1 MLHEKLEP
9 ASPVT
14 AEWLLFELG
23 LMHLSDGITGYQL
36 NNILAVHNKTE
47 LACLSCGCQ
56 STPEYQHCLYFRG
69 NTQHPM
75 LRVQCLSFVAQTLHL
90 KTPDDA
96 MAYLLRFL
104 LKNAV
109 MLSNGILS
117 IRSYKST
124 CVASLTIR
132 SSFG

>member
-1 MLHEKLEP
+1 MCQEQTLDWPHPGFLIPSVKS
-9 ASPVT
+9 AV
-14 AEWLLFELG
+14 
-23 LMHLSDGITGYQL
+23 SD
-36 NNILAVHNKTE
+36 
-47 LACLSCGCQ
+47 
-56 STPEYQHCLYFRG
+56 RG
-69 NTQHPM
+69 
-75 LRVQCLSFVAQTLHL
+75 QTLHL
-90 KTPDDA
+90 KTPDRA
-96 MAYLLRFL
+96 MTYLFRYL

>member
-14 AEWLLFELG
+14 AVWLLFELG

-56 STPEYQHCLYFRG
+56 STPEYQHCLYFCLFERKS
-69 NTQHPM
+69 NTIKT
-75 LRVQCLSFVAQTLHL
+75 VCVCLKFFYHLHAFAGQVIIA
-90 KTPDDA
+90 K
-96 MAYLLRFL
+96 
-104 LKNAV
+104 
-109 MLSNGILS
+109 
-117 IRSYKST
+117 
-124 CVASLTIR
+124 
-132 SSFG
+132 

>member
-56 STPEYQHCLYFRG
+56 SSRVPALPVFLPVRAQIQYHQDCLR
-69 NTQHPM
+69 
-75 LRVQCLSFVAQTLHL
+75 LSEVLIIS
-90 KTPDDA
+90 
-96 MAYLLRFL
+96 R
-104 LKNAV
+104 
-109 MLSNGILS
+109 
-117 IRSYKST
+117 IR
-124 CVASLTIR
+124 R
-132 SSFG
+132 SGHHS

>member
-56 STPEYQHCLYFRG
+56 STPEYLFDDPLFRSLGKFYPTSEPDGLKNLLCL
-69 NTQHPM
+69 
-75 LRVQCLSFVAQTLHL
+75 VQAGRPQL
-90 KTPDDA
+90 
-96 MAYLLRFL
+96 L
-104 LKNAV
+104 LKSEPSPRQGV
-109 MLSNGILS
+109 
-117 IRSYKST
+117 RH
-124 CVASLTIR
+124 
-132 SSFG
+132 

>member
-14 AEWLLFELG
+14 AEWLLIKLG

-47 LACLSCGCQ
+47 L
-56 STPEYQHCLYFRG
+56 

-75 LRVQCLSFVAQTLHL
+75 LREQCLSFVAQTLHL
-90 KTPDDA
+90 KTPDGA

-109 MLSNGILS
+109 MLSNGI
-117 IRSYKST
+117 
-124 CVASLTIR
+124 
-132 SSFG
+132 

>member
-1 MLHEKLEP
+1 MCQEQTLDWPHPGFLIPSVKS
-9 ASPVT
+9 AV
-14 AEWLLFELG
+14 
-23 LMHLSDGITGYQL
+23 SD
-36 NNILAVHNKTE
+36 
-47 LACLSCGCQ
+47 
-56 STPEYQHCLYFRG
+56 RG
-69 NTQHPM
+69 
-75 LRVQCLSFVAQTLHL
+75 QTLHL
-90 KTPDDA
+90 KTPDGA

-124 CVASLTIR
+124 WVAFFTIS